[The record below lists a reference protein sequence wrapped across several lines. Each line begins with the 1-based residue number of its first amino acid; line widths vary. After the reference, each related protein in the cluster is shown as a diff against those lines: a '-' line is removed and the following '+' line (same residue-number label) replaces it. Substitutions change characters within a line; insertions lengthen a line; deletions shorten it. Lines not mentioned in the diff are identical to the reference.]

1 MTKNVIEAEAAK
13 FAALETQIN
22 MNQVAATLNLLFNED
37 CTVPFITRYR
47 KEATGGLDEEQIRA
61 IQKSYEDYIERE
73 KRRAYILE
81 TLEKM
86 EVLSADLKKKVL
98 AAETLN
104 QLEDIYAPYKS
115 KRKTKGQLAEA
126 AGLKPLAERI
136 LEGSISLEELEAQA
150 DQWINKEAK
159 FNEWKDCL
167 KGAQAIIMESFSHDT
182 ELKETLRTDYW
193 KDAVLVSTK
202 REGAEEV
209 KDWQKFKDYF
219 EFSQPVSEL
228 KNPKAAHRFLA
239 MRRGMT
245 LKILKVEVS
254 YPVENSVGLIQRK
267 HFPVESAKTFDF
279 LMKTAEKAVNTS
291 IHPSLDLEV
300 KGDLK
305 KLSDESAI
313 DVFGVNL
320 KNLLLQPYLGAK
332 TVLALD
338 PGVRTGCKTV
348 VVDSTGKLLF
358 DPVIFPHEPQNDVKG
373 SQTILERLIDH
384 YNVEYV
390 AIGNGTYGRETLH
403 FVEEYVAQVK
413 EEKVKA
419 TLVNESGASIYS
431 ASEIA
436 KKEFPDKDAT
446 VRGAVSIARRFQDP
460 LAELVKIDPKSIGVG
475 QYQHDVNQSKLKK
488 GLTGIVEDCVNYV
501 GVDLNTASAPLLAYV
516 SGIGDSVAKNIVK
529 MREELGGF
537 NSREQL
543 LKVSRFSQKVFEQSG
558 GFLRIYGGAH
568 PLDATFIHPER
579 YEILESWVKEQGH
592 QLKELIEDQEIIQ
605 KLENDKE
612 LSEKIGQYTHDDIVK
627 ALKAPSQDPR
637 TEFKSTDFRK
647 DIKTIG
653 DLEPGQWYPGIVT
666 NITQFGAFVDIGI
679 KQNGLVHVSEMA
691 DRFVENALEVLKV
704 GQEVKARVIEVDE
717 NRGRVALSLKTGES
731 IPKAAGQSSQQRSGG
746 HKGGS
751 KARSHQQGGGN
762 QRNQKLK
769 NNAFAA
775 LKNFKVK

>member
-86 EVLSADLKKKVL
+86 EVLTPAIKAKVL
-98 AAETLN
+98 AADTLN
-104 QLEDIYAPYKS
+104 QLEDIYAPFKS
-115 KRKTKGQLAEA
+115 KKKTKGQLAID
-126 AGLKPLAERI
+126 AGLQPLADTI
-136 LEGSISLEELEAQA
+136 LEGKFSLEELEKEA
-150 DQWINKEAK
+150 DKWINVEKK
-159 FNEWKDCL
+159 FNDWKEVL
-167 KGAQAIIMESFSHDT
+167 KGAQSILMENFSHDT
-182 ELKETLRTDYW
+182 DVKETLRSDYW
-193 KDAVLVSTK
+193 KDATLVSSK
-202 REGAEEV
+202 RDGAEEV

-254 YPVENSVGLIQRK
+254 YPVENSVGLIQK
-267 HFPVESAKTFDF
+267 KYFPIEDSKTFDF
-279 LMKTAEKAVNTS
+279 MMKTAEKAVNTS

-358 DPVIFPHEPQNDVKG
+358 DTVVYPHEPQNDIKG
-373 SQTILERLIDH
+373 SQTILERLIEH

-403 FVEEYVAQVK
+403 FIEEYVAQVK
-413 EEKVKA
+413 EDKVKA

-460 LAELVKIDPKSIGVG
+460 LAELVKLDPKSIGVG

-488 GLTGIVEDCVNYV
+488 GLTGVVEDCVNFV

-516 SGIGDSVAKNIVK
+516 SGIGDTVAKNIVK

-558 GFLRIYGGAH
+558 GFLRIYGGEH

-579 YEILESWVKEQGH
+579 YEILEKWVKETGH
-592 QLKELIEDQEIIQ
+592 TLKDLIEDKDIVA
-605 KLENDKE
+605 KLEGDST
-612 LSEKIGQYTHDDIVK
+612 LRSEIGEYTHDDIVK

-637 TEFKSTDFRK
+637 TEFKSTEFRK
-647 DIKTIG
+647 DIKTMK
-653 DLEPGQWYPGIVT
+653 DLEPGQWYTGIVT

-691 DRFVENALEVLKV
+691 DRFVDNALEVLKV

-717 NRGRVALSLKTGES
+717 GRGRVALSLKTGES
-731 IPKAAGQSSQQRSGG
+731 VPKAQRSSGQAQSSRGSGRSNGN
-746 HKGGS
+746 
-751 KARSHQQGGGN
+751 GGGGR
-762 QRNQKLK
+762 QQNQKLK
-769 NNAFAA
+769 NNAFASLA
-775 LKNFKVK
+775 NFKVK